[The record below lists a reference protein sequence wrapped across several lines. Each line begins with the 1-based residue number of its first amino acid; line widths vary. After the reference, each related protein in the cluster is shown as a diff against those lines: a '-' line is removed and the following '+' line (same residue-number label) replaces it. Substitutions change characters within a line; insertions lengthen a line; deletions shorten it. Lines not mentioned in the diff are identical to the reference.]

1 MHEQTHTTF
10 FFSSTLAKEI
20 ARAPTYRKVHCF
32 YEYISKFFLSFIG
45 FFRNHFENVLFLC
58 LSGSPVR
65 YSFCSSKFTWLVR
78 KIPLFGC
85 GPVPVCLS
93 GLTAVEQCRRR
104 LRPRDARSLCIQQC
118 CTPSNPPFSP
128 SVLGESLQLG
138 GMPRGGALLL
148 LRTLLCPSQQ
158 EYYAVHSYVTPLPQS
173 PISFLPHKTGTQEEV
188 NGGTVP
194 MTLTTP

>member
-65 YSFCSSKFTWLVR
+65 YSFCSSKVTWLVR
-78 KIPLFGC
+78 KIPLFGR

-104 LRPRDARSLCIQQC
+104 LRPPDARPLCIQQC

-128 SVLGESLQLG
+128 PRAGRVPAWVGCLGVGRYCCSVRYCAHRSKS
-138 GMPRGGALLL
+138 
-148 LRTLLCPSQQ
+148 T
-158 EYYAVHSYVTPLPQS
+158 
-173 PISFLPHKTGTQEEV
+173 TQYI
-188 NGGTVP
+188 
-194 MTLTTP
+194 LT